1 MTRKPSP
8 AVFRSEELDLFLKGK
23 MDPDDKF
30 LKWIEDMEKV
40 LKENIF
46 AGDQVKKDRI
56 PYYYIRRY
64 GVNNLFRYDHP
75 EGYRSCYVVS
85 YVDGIGVCPTILDIL
100 SHDQYNK
107 IFGYKKR

>member
-8 AVFRSEELDLFLKGK
+8 AVFRSAELGLFLKGRT
-23 MDPDDKF
+23 DTDHKF
-30 LKWIEDMEKV
+30 LRWIGDMEKV
-40 LKENIF
+40 LKENMF

-56 PYYYIRRY
+56 PKCYIQRY
-64 GVNNLFRYDHP
+64 GVNNLFRYEHP

-100 SHDQYNK
+100 SHGHYNK

>member
-8 AVFRSEELDLFLKGK
+8 AVFRSEELDLFLKGRIGQHG
-23 MDPDDKF
+23 KF

-40 LKENIF
+40 LKENMF

-56 PYYYIRRY
+56 PRYYIQRY

-85 YVDGIGVCPTILDIL
+85 YVDGVGVCPTVLDLL
-100 SHDQYNK
+100 SHDQYDK